1 MQRAVLGAIGLLM
14 LVEYASVPLPLWPAP
29 QTPPEVYADLVRDRG
44 DSPTAVLFEFP
55 SLGPTTDTAYLYYS
69 TFHWQYLI
77 NGYSG
82 FASPSYRRLS
92 RAVDNFPDEPSI
104 DAIKSHGVRYVVIH
118 GEYLKGNRYATLI
131 PQLDRRPDMTLV
143 SRRPWQI
150 PGKHAEISVYR
161 VSYP

>member
-1 MQRAVLGAIGLLM
+1 MAIS
-14 LVEYASVPLPLWPAP
+14 EI
-29 QTPPEVYADLVRDRG
+29 LVRGVRAIYCSARSIATRSASAAASKG
-44 DSPTAVLFEFP
+44 
-55 SLGPTTDTAYLYYS
+55 
-69 TFHWQYLI
+69 
-77 NGYSG
+77 SG
-82 FASPSYRRLS
+82 TL
-92 RAVDNFPDEPSI
+92 PSI

-131 PQLDRRPDMTLV
+131 PQLDRRRDMTLV